1 MLEEMHD
8 PVLNQPIFVKAMSSQ
23 VRALKNICV
32 CSDVCGH
39 FCYWYNVAQYYLSHL
54 GRSSPLFEEENLS
67 RCACI
72 QNCSVLKS
80 NLLAGIGQQNY
91 KAPQYALKVFLGTC
105 V

>member
-8 PVLNQPIFVKAMSSQ
+8 PVLSQPIFVKAMSSQ

-39 FCYWYNVAQYYLSHL
+39 FCYWYNIAQYYLSHL

-67 RCACI
+67 R
-72 QNCSVLKS
+72 VLKS
-80 NLLAGIGQQNY
+80 NPLAGIGQQNR
-91 KAPQYALKVFLGTC
+91 PLNMALKVFLGTC

>member
-8 PVLNQPIFVKAMSSQ
+8 PVLSQPIFIKAMSSQ
-23 VRALKNICV
+23 VRTLKNICV
-32 CSDVCGH
+32 CSDVCG
-39 FCYWYNVAQYYLSHL
+39 QYYLSHL

-80 NLLAGIGQQNY
+80 NPLAGIGQQNR
-91 KAPQYALKVFLGTC
+91 PLNMALKVFLGTC